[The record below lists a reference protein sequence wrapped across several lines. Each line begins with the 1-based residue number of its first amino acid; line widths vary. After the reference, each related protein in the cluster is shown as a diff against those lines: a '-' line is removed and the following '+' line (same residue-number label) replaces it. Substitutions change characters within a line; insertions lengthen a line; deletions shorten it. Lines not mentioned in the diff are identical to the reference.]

1 MSALTIAILIN
12 VAPLGAAAPDGIIV
26 FPVPEAL
33 GWLIISGLLAIACA
47 ILAML
52 SGPQPRPRVRRLRR
66 PRGFRPVQPQP
77 HRS

>member
-1 MSALTIAILIN
+1 MSALTIATVIN
-12 VAPLGAAAPDGIIV
+12 LAPLGAAAPDGIIV

-33 GWLIISGLLAIACA
+33 AWLIVGGLLAIACA

-52 SGPQPRPRVRRLRR
+52 SGGQPRPRVRRVTR

-77 HRS
+77 HRT